1 MNNIN
6 KVIFD
11 GRISRAPE
19 LKYLQTGTA
28 ITNFSVAVSGR
39 KNQNGKDEVAFVE
52 VTAWGKTAEYVNSYF
67 NKGSG
72 IVVCGRLTQDSWQ
85 DRESGKKQSRLKV
98 TAEEIHFPCGSPRQ
112 QSESDPQSDQTA
124 QSRPAQYSAPQQN
137 QCQRQEHRYPREDAV
152 QYPSDPSSGEEL
164 PPF

>member
-1 MNNIN
+1 MSNIN

-28 ITNFSVAVSGR
+28 IANFSVAVSGR

-72 IVVCGRLTQDSWQ
+72 IVVCGRLNYWRDSIAYCT
-85 DRESGKKQSRLKV
+85 
-98 TAEEIHFPCGSPRQ
+98 TA
-112 QSESDPQSDQTA
+112 DQEVD
-124 QSRPAQYSAPQQN
+124 APTLF
-137 QCQRQEHRYPREDAV
+137 DTIA
-152 QYPSDPSSGEEL
+152 
-164 PPF
+164 